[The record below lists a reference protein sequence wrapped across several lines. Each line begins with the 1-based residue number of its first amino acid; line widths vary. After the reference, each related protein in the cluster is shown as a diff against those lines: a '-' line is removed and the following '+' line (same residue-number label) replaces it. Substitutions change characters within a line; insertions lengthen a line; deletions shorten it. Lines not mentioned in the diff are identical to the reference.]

1 MAVFPE
7 NMDKLNADDP
17 HGSFSI
23 IENYIRYM
31 TERTEFA
38 MRNMT
43 RTVSSA
49 GISTAE
55 VYILLTAIQ
64 NDLSALKSTV
74 NGLYGSVTSVSGQV
88 TALQNTAQT
97 LQDSVTALD
106 SAVKDLSDT
115 VSSLEQRVAAL
126 EQTETT

>member
-43 RTVSSA
+43 RTVSSS

-74 NGLYGSVTSVSGQV
+74 NGIAGSLTGVSGHV
-88 TALQNTAQT
+88 TDLKSTVQE
-97 LQDSVTALD
+97 LQD
-106 SAVKDLSDT
+106 AVAT
-115 VSSLEQRVAAL
+115 LEQRVAAL